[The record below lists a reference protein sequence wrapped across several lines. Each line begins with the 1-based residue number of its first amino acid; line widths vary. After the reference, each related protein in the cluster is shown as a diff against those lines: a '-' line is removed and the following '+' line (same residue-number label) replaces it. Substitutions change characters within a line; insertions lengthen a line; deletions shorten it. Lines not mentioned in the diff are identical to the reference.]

1 MTISKEILVRNDPVD
16 GLAGLVRAGPFL
28 FTSGCDGHRGPE
40 GNAIV
45 PELAGEAE
53 AQCENAYGR
62 IRRLLNNAK
71 ADLPAVV
78 RLDHVTSSQDWLP
91 RRQSV
96 RQRFFGRPAPLAS
109 TGVAAKMEGINMLTA
124 SVIAVADPSDKEVL
138 VSGSRYGMHN
148 ISSVVRGGPFLFI
161 SGIRG
166 TIDPRSGRAVSE
178 ETPESFGAQTRM
190 SYEIISAILGEI
202 EVDASR
208 ILRLDCYIRDINR
221 AGEEVAI
228 RTEVFGNPSCA
239 STVVGLPLGARG
251 EVEITAIA
259 LAPRC
264 EKRVLEVG
272 NGGSLPSVIGA
283 EGFLFVGECR
293 ADRNLPGDRAG
304 QLESALSVL
313 DAGLQRAGSGL
324 SRTVRLELYLRD
336 IHFSQAANVIL
347 RRRFR
352 DNPPVV
358 SVMGAELEGVL
369 EAKLNAIAV

>member
-1 MTISKEILVRNDPVD
+1 
-16 GLAGLVRAGPFL
+16 
-28 FTSGCDGHRGPE
+28 
-40 GNAIV
+40 
-45 PELAGEAE
+45 
-53 AQCENAYGR
+53 
-62 IRRLLNNAK
+62 
-71 ADLPAVV
+71 
-78 RLDHVTSSQDWLP
+78 
-91 RRQSV
+91 
-96 RQRFFGRPAPLAS
+96 
-109 TGVAAKMEGINMLTA
+109 
-124 SVIAVADPSDKEVL
+124 
-138 VSGSRYGMHN
+138 
-148 ISSVVRGGPFLFI
+148 
-161 SGIRG
+161 
-166 TIDPRSGRAVSE
+166 
-178 ETPESFGAQTRM
+178 M